1 MCARVCVRVC
11 VCVCVCVCA
20 VCVCVCVCVSFSSL
34 SFSIGLSLSLYLRR
48 HTTHTTSRI
57 LLVLFSGCSSSKRA
71 QRASERSE
79 LSARADKG
87 DSKQL
92 RAPGNSDR
100 KQRAAAY
107 GCTQNWSKRRRL
119 NSNSSIE
126 SKRCPSTK
134 IALPVHLLRQV
145 QLLLKI
151 APPPLEMLPI
161 AGF

>member
-1 MCARVCVRVC
+1 MAQGRPRAPFWVDFGVRFGSILDPFWTNFGPDWRYFSAKLEVFGGISPCVALTRV
-11 VCVCVCVCA
+11 
-20 VCVCVCVCVSFSSL
+20 F
-34 SFSIGLSLSLYLRR
+34 
-48 HTTHTTSRI
+48 
-57 LLVLFSGCSSSKRA
+57 RA

-145 QLLLKI
+145 FLCAFRSRISTKSG
-151 APPPLEMLPI
+151 P
-161 AGF
+161 